1 MLLEVTKFI
10 MKHFSRLLLSCV
22 LLLGGWFSLQAEER
36 IEIDRGIPTPGFIA
50 ASSDFPTDVKLWHE
64 VHWSKYLADTMKG
77 EAEAR
82 MVDQSRVDILTDDIA
97 WEVEWIDKWQ
107 EGIGQAIQYHVC
119 TGRDPGLLILVRGEQ
134 ASVKAEYNRI
144 LAAVTNLRA
153 HGYDFNLRF
162 QETK

>member
-1 MLLEVTKFI
+1 
-10 MKHFSRLLLSCV
+10 MKRTILFSIV

-36 IEIDRGIPTPGFIA
+36 IEIKRIPANFEANLAQDARTNIDVRGLDLPA
-50 ASSDFPTDVKLWHE
+50 QLKDWKE
-64 VHWSKYLADTMKG
+64 VEWSKYLAYRMQG

-82 MVDQSRVDILTDDIA
+82 MIDQSRVDILTDDIA

-107 EGIGQAIQYHVC
+107 EGIGQALQYHVC
-119 TGRDPGLLILVRGEQ
+119 TGRDPGLLVLVRGDS
-134 ASVKAEYNRI
+134 ASVGKEYNRI
-144 LAAVTNLRA
+144 LATVTNLRA